1 MRKQA
6 VKRVRAE
13 MTDKTET
20 TEKQNFIK
28 HDAKDSVFRDLFS
41 QPEYLFQLY
50 QALHPEDKET
60 VESDLSIVTLERILV
75 NREYNDLGFQVGNKL
90 IILVESQST
99 WTENIVIRSLI
110 YLMSSYQDY
119 FNDRDINLYG
129 SKKIKMPKPELYV
142 IYTKDRDGHP
152 DTISL
157 KEEYFPNEDCCIE
170 AKVKIIYED
179 ASGKVTS
186 QYIGFCKVFDDCVK
200 KYGRT
205 HRAIEETLRIC
216 KDKNLLKEYLE
227 KRETEVK
234 GIMLTLFNQERVTE
248 LYGMEMREEGRAEG
262 REEGI
267 GIGRKEGIGIGRE
280 EGRAE
285 GYADAYLAMIR
296 KNLLSKE
303 IAAQELGISIAELEQ
318 KLAAYG
324 LE

>member
-1 MRKQA
+1 MTGADK
-6 VKRVRAE
+6 AE
-13 MTDKTET
+13 MTDKTEAVG
-20 TEKQNFIK
+20 KQNYIK
-28 HDAKDSVFRDLFS
+28 HDAKDSVFHDLFS
-41 QPEYLFQLY
+41 IPEYLYQLY
-50 QALHPEDKET
+50 RTLHPEDKET
-60 VESDLSIVTLERILV
+60 AEEDLSIVTLQRILV
-75 NREYNDLGFQVGNKL
+75 NKEYNDLGFQVKDKL
-90 IILVESQST
+90 IILVEAQST
-99 WTENIVIRSLI
+99 WSVNIVVRALI

-119 FNDRDINLYG
+119 FDKQNVNIYS
-129 SKKIKMPKPELYV
+129 SKKIQMPKPELYV
-142 IYTKDRDGHP
+142 LYTKDRDGHP
-152 DTISL
+152 DIISL

-179 ASGKVTS
+179 ESDSITS
-186 QYIGFCKVFDDCVK
+186 QYIGFCKVLNDCVK

-205 HRAIEETLRIC
+205 QEAIEETLKIC
-216 KDKNLLKEYLE
+216 RDKNLLSEYLK
-227 KRETEVK
+227 KRELEVE

-248 LYGMEMREEGRAEG
+248 LYKMELREELKEEL

-267 GIGRKEGIGIGRE
+267 GIGRA

-303 IAAQELGISIAELEQ
+303 IAAQELGISVAELEQ